1 MILTINEAEITIR
14 ERERERRKKK
24 HESTIKK
31 FQLHWKIH
39 LLIIFELR
47 QRMGR
52 VICLKNSLMGV
63 RKTKE
68 GFFIHIEGVLQIVI
82 DIENR

>member
-14 ERERERRKKK
+14 ERERGKKK
-24 HESTIKK
+24 YESTIRK
-31 FQLHWKIH
+31 FQLHWKIY

-47 QRMGR
+47 QSMGR
-52 VICLKNSLMGV
+52 VICLKNNLIGV

-68 GFFIHIEGVLQIVI
+68 GFFIHIDGVLRIVV